1 MIRHLSAW
9 ATLIFLVLFAAL
21 TLWLDRVVQ
30 PGETKLDGSS
40 RHEPDYVV
48 ENFSSAT
55 LDLTGQPHFTLAAI
69 KMTHYPDDKT
79 TLLERPHF
87 MSFAPN
93 TAPYHIYAQRGIVTE
108 DGKQAYLHDHVRVI
122 REARGAASELT
133 LDTTFLHLIPDEDL
147 AFTDKP
153 VVINDA
159 HTHITAVG
167 LKLDKRKH
175 LLKLLSNVK
184 VRYEPRHP

>member
-1 MIRHLSAW
+1 MIKNLSAW
-9 ATLIFLVLFAAL
+9 ATLIFLMLFAAL

-30 PGETKLDGSS
+30 PSAPKLDGST

-48 ENFSSAT
+48 ENFSAAT
-55 LDLTGQPHFTLAAI
+55 LDLSGQPHYTLAAV
-69 KMTHYPDDKT
+69 KMTHYPDDET
-79 TLLERPHF
+79 TQLVRPHF

-93 TAPYHIYAQRGIVTE
+93 TPPYHVYAQRGFITE
-108 DGKQAYLHDHVRVI
+108 DGENAYLYDQVRLI
-122 REARGAASELT
+122 REARGTTSELT
-133 LDTTFLHLIPDEDL
+133 LDTSFLHLIPNADQ

-175 LLKLLSNVK
+175 LFKLLSHVK
-184 VRYEPRHP
+184 ARYEPHPR